1 MKAEATIQL
10 KFPTTRYR
18 EIIAKSLEPETRKA
32 ITARSSAT
40 IENKNQFLTL
50 RVEADDTVAL
60 RSTLNAYLRWICSVM
75 SVLATVEKQ

>member
-1 MKAEATIQL
+1 MKAKATIHL

-18 EIIAKSLEPETRKA
+18 EIVAKSLEPETRRP
-32 ITARSSAT
+32 ITQRSSAT
-40 IENKNQFLTL
+40 IENKNKFLTL
-50 RVEADDTVAL
+50 RVEANDTIAL